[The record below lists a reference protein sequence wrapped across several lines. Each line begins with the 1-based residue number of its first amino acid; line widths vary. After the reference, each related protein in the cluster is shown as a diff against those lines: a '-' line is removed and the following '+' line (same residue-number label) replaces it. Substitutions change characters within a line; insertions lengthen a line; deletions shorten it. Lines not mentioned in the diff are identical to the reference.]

1 VVPRRQCASAAQRAA
16 RLAPIRVRLPGLL
29 ARETGVREGPVGGFP
44 GGGGE
49 GDGEP
54 GGGKG
59 QGGAVKGGGGAGE
72 GGGSGGDASGGAEP
86 PSPPPTKITGLT
98 GHGADQVMSR
108 DGGHGVNDGA
118 LQDAV
123 SHPTQSPVFGV
134 DQHGRGAY
142 IYFGRDA
149 TVFWQGC
156 DSGLEHGR
164 ASGNSLGDQP

>member
-1 VVPRRQCASAAQRAA
+1 MPRRQCASAAQRAA

-98 GHGADQVMSR
+98 GSWSR
-108 DGGHGVNDGA
+108 PGHVPGRRSWSQRRRIAGCCFASNAIAGVRGGPA
-118 LQDAV
+118 W
-123 SHPTQSPVFGV
+123 P
-134 DQHGRGAY
+134 GAY

-149 TVFWQGC
+149 TVVLNTDGQVVTAWATNHNGW
-156 DSGLEHGR
+156 R
-164 ASGNSLGDQP
+164 NP